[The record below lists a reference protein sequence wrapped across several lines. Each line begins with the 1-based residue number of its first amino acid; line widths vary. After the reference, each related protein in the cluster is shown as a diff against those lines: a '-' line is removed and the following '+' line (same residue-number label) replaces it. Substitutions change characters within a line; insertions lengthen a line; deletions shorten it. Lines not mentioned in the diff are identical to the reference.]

1 LGFDE
6 WAWRKRRRYG
16 TILVDL
22 ETHQVIDLLPDD
34 QRATI
39 TAWLQAHP
47 GVEVISRD
55 RSGPFALA
63 ATEGAPRA
71 QQVAD
76 RFHLLQN
83 LAQTLQR
90 VFERHSGQLEAVR
103 TRAPDSGNPA
113 MPTASGAAPARPAP
127 ENTPPALAQSSVPAP
142 SGPATRVQRQAQ
154 YSEAH
159 RLYRLGWRKQAIAAH
174 LGVVPETVRRW
185 LRSATYQARPGNKG
199 RGRPLGSKV
208 DRYEPYL
215 RQRWAEGCQN
225 GRILYEELVAQGYS
239 GSYSLLRKWL
249 VDRRVREPGAPLTPP
264 RPRRHSIPDLV
275 LACYGGR
282 RRARQR
288 RSSWLLNCVAW
299 PGRSGTAAS

>member
-1 LGFDE
+1 LEAARQTLVLSSGGEAGARLSAHLGLPSSLDQLLRVLQHTPVPERPTPRVLGFDE

-22 ETHQVIDLLPDD
+22 ETHQVVDLLPDD

-63 ATEGAPRA
+63 ATEGAPQA

-83 LAQTLQR
+83 LTQTLQR

-113 MPTASGAAPARPAP
+113 MPPDPSAAPARPAP
-127 ENTPPALAQSSVPAP
+127 ENTRPPAPIHPAL
-142 SGPATRVQRQAQ
+142 RR
-154 YSEAH
+154 
-159 RLYRLGWRKQAIAAH
+159 AAPPR
-174 LGVVPETVRRW
+174 GANGRRNMQKRTGSTAW
-185 LRSATYQARPGNKG
+185 AGGS
-199 RGRPLGSKV
+199 RPL
-208 DRYEPYL
+208 
-215 RQRWAEGCQN
+215 
-225 GRILYEELVAQGYS
+225 
-239 GSYSLLRKWL
+239 
-249 VDRRVREPGAPLTPP
+249 
-264 RPRRHSIPDLV
+264 RP
-275 LACYGGR
+275 
-282 RRARQR
+282 
-288 RSSWLLNCVAW
+288 
-299 PGRSGTAAS
+299 T